1 MFPYLAYIPE
11 GSGGWLTADPDQ
23 ALPHHV
29 GLSVPAFHVAHPDGL
44 PLSLSLSF
52 CLAVRLL
59 LLAPLM
65 DVWLCAYVCACTRL

>member
-11 GSGGWLTADPDQ
+11 GGGGWVAAACGPRP

-29 GLSVPAFHVAHPDGL
+29 GMSVPASHVAHPDGL
-44 PLSLSLSF
+44 PLSLSLAF

-65 DVWLCAYVCACTRL
+65 DV